1 MCTFVIAAINDGVM
15 VSVDYS
21 IRYVTAPTDHSEFAM
36 RSEHV

>member
-1 MCTFVIAAINDGVM
+1 MCTLVIAIINDGVM

-21 IRYVTAPTDHSEFAM
+21 VRYVTVPTDHSEFAL